1 VDYITGAG
9 AMLTR
14 DIKDNLN
21 YKKDGNKGFETVIT
35 RLQMETYVVIS
46 AKPTEHLTGITI
58 EGEYDDLFV
67 KELEEDFLG
76 RHFTLDGQ

>member
-1 VDYITGAG
+1 
-9 AMLTR
+9 M
-14 DIKDNLN
+14 
-21 YKKDGNKGFETVIT
+21 
-35 RLQMETYVVIS
+35 IS

-67 KELEEDFLG
+67 KELEENFLG